1 MEILNKSSED
11 DIEVEKG
18 QATGFF
24 VVEPENLKFHHV
36 LCKTKAKKEK
46 KNYIHA
52 KNKKSDRRLFKSL

>member
-1 MEILNKSSED
+1 MEILKKSSED

-52 KNKKSDRRLFKSL
+52 KKQKVRQKAF